1 MAPSSTTGDMSLSSR
16 RYGTQVERTTNLGVS
31 QVVNGSTT
39 PKSKVGSRL
48 SEDPLAA
55 LCIDDETLKK
65 LQELQ

>member
-16 RYGTQVERTTNLGVS
+16 RYGTQVERTTQLGVS
-31 QVVNGSTT
+31 QHGATT

-55 LCIDDETLKK
+55 LCLDDETLEK
-65 LQELQ
+65 LEKA